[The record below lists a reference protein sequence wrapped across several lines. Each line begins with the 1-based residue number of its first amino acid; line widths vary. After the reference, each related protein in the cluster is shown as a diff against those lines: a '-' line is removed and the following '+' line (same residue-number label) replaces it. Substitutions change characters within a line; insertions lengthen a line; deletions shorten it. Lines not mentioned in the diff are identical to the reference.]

1 MGGEML
7 LIANIIKCHRKTN
20 PSEDMGGLYEYVEL
34 SFMKIEINVKF
45 LINLQNRRKY
55 ENIKTQTSFV

>member
-20 PSEDMGGLYEYVEL
+20 PSGDCTGTLNYRL
-34 SFMKIEINVKF
+34 WKLKLNVKF
-45 LINLQNRRKY
+45 LIKLQNRRKY